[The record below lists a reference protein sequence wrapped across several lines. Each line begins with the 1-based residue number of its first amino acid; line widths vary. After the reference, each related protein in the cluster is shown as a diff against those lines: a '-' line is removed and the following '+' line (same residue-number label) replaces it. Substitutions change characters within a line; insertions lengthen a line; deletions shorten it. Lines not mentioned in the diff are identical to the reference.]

1 MNIKP
6 LKETTFLEAVAAAI
20 QHEKDY
26 FEFYMSTYEKLP
38 PGNTKELF
46 ERLAEEV
53 DEHIRFIQ
61 ELYEQAEGSELPN
74 LKQLTAIHKFHDST
88 LQKLMNKVERTIS
101 GPGSKDAHE
110 ALELAIREAENSVS
124 FYEKLINKFEDVN
137 IKSLFSKLK
146 DYNQNYQ
153 SLLETELNGLDQSG
167 SGQGTFFWDEQAEE
181 VVKAESKPAKTAAPK
196 KQKTTS
202 PAQKPTTNT
211 KPGNVSKTPVAVVG
225 KQSGATIAKTTGSAV
240 PKKKAA
246 PKKPAN
252 QTKPAST
259 IAKKATP
266 KKKATAKKA
275 GSQPKK
281 SVKKPISKKATP
293 KKKAAPKK
301 KSPAKAKKKR

>member
-26 FEFYMSTYEKLP
+26 FEFYMSTYEKLS

-53 DEHIRFIQ
+53 DDHIKFIT

-88 LQKLMNKVERTIS
+88 LQKLMNKVERTIA

-124 FYEKLINKFEDVN
+124 FYEKLANKFDDVN
-137 IKSLFSKLK
+137 IKSLFVKLK
-146 DYNQNYQ
+146 DYNHNYQ

-181 VVKAESKPAKTAAPK
+181 VAKAESKPAKTSAAPK
-196 KQKTTS
+196 KPKT
-202 PAQKPTTNT
+202 AA
-211 KPGNVSKTPVAVVG
+211 PVA
-225 KQSGATIAKTTGSAV
+225 KPAPAAASKPAPAPKPAATATA
-240 PKKKAA
+240 KKAA
-246 PKKPAN
+246 PKKSAS
-252 QTKPAST
+252 KPVS
-259 IAKKATP
+259 
-266 KKKATAKKA
+266 
-275 GSQPKK
+275 
-281 SVKKPISKKATP
+281 
-293 KKKAAPKK
+293 KKAAPKK
-301 KSPAKAKKKR
+301 KAAVKKAAAKPKKTVKKAVKKAAPKKKVAAKKAKKKR

>member
-26 FEFYMSTYEKLP
+26 FEFYMNTYEKLP
-38 PGNTKELF
+38 PGDTKELF

-53 DEHIRFIQ
+53 DDHIKFIT

-88 LQKLMNKVERTIS
+88 LQKLMNKVERTIA

-124 FYEKLINKFEDVN
+124 FYEKLANKFEDVN
-137 IKSLFSKLK
+137 IKSLFTKLK
-146 DYNQNYQ
+146 DYSQNYQ

-181 VVKAESKPAKTAAPK
+181 VAKAESKSEKTPTSKKPKAVAKPAA
-196 KQKTTS
+196 S
-202 PAQKPTTNT
+202 
-211 KPGNVSKTPVAVVG
+211 TPVAKTSTTKTVTSP
-225 KQSGATIAKTTGSAV
+225 KPATTAKSAV
-240 PKKKAA
+240 
-246 PKKPAN
+246 
-252 QTKPAST
+252 TTS
-259 IAKKATP
+259 AKKATP
-266 KKKATAKKA
+266 KKKAA
-275 GSQPKK
+275 SK
-281 SVKKPISKKATP
+281 SAV
-293 KKKAAPKK
+293 KKAAPKK
-301 KSPAKAKKKR
+301 KVTTKKALTKPRKAVKKSAAKKVSPKKSTPKKKSAAKAKKKR

>member
-53 DEHIRFIQ
+53 DDHIKFIT

-88 LQKLMNKVERTIS
+88 IQRMMNKVERTIS

-124 FYEKLINKFEDVN
+124 FYEKLANKFEDVN
-137 IKSLFSKLK
+137 IKSLFTKLK
-146 DYNQNYQ
+146 DYNSNYQ

-181 VVKAESKPAKTAAPK
+181 VAKAETKPAKSSSAPK
-196 KQKTTS
+196 KPKAPVAK
-202 PAQKPTTNT
+202 PAVAPKPTPTLAA
-211 KPGNVSKTPVAVVG
+211 KKAAAPAPKKSASKPVA
-225 KQSGATIAKTTGSAV
+225 KKSA
-240 PKKKAA
+240 PKKKASVKKA
-246 PKKPAN
+246 AAKPKK
-252 QTKPAST
+252 TV
-259 IAKKATP
+259 
-266 KKKATAKKA
+266 
-275 GSQPKK
+275 KK
-281 SVKKPISKKATP
+281 SVP
-293 KKKAAPKK
+293 KKAAPKK
-301 KSPAKAKKKR
+301 KIAPKKKAAAKAKKKR

>member
-38 PGNTKELF
+38 PGDTKELF

-53 DEHIRFIQ
+53 DDHIKFIT

-88 LQKLMNKVERTIS
+88 LQKLMNKVERTIA
-101 GPGSKDAHE
+101 GPGTKDAHE

-124 FYEKLINKFEDVN
+124 FYEKLANKFEDVN
-137 IKSLFSKLK
+137 IKSLFTKLK

-181 VVKAESKPAKTAAPK
+181 VAKKAESNSEKT
-196 KQKTTS
+196 
-202 PAQKPTTNT
+202 
-211 KPGNVSKTPVAVVG
+211 
-225 KQSGATIAKTTGSAV
+225 
-240 PKKKAA
+240 
-246 PKKPAN
+246 PKKPKTVAPIA
-252 QTKPAST
+252 KPATSSKPAT
-259 IAKKATP
+259 TVKPAVTTNAKKATP
-266 KKKATAKKA
+266 KKKATR
-275 GSQPKK
+275 
-281 SVKKPISKKATP
+281 KPVA
-293 KKKAAPKK
+293 KKAAPKK
-301 KSPAKAKKKR
+301 KATTKKTSAKPKKAVKKSAAKKVSPKKSTPKKKSAVKAKKKR

>member
-1 MNIKP
+1 MNMKP

-53 DEHIRFIQ
+53 DDHIKFIT

-88 LQKLMNKVERTIS
+88 LQRMMNKVERTIS

-124 FYEKLINKFEDVN
+124 FYDKLANKFEDVN
-137 IKSLFSKLK
+137 IKSLFTKLK
-146 DYNQNYQ
+146 DYNSNYQ

-167 SGQGTFFWDEQAEE
+167 SGQQGTFFWDEQAEE
-181 VVKAESKPAKTAAPK
+181 VAKAEAKPAK
-196 KQKTTS
+196 
-202 PAQKPTTNT
+202 
-211 KPGNVSKTPVAVVG
+211 
-225 KQSGATIAKTTGSAV
+225 SA
-240 PKKKAA
+240 AA
-246 PKKPAN
+246 PKKPKAPVA
-252 QTKPAST
+252 KLPAP
-259 IAKKATP
+259 TP
-266 KKKATAKKA
+266 TAKKA
-275 GSQPKK
+275 AAPAPKK
-281 SVKKPISKKATP
+281 SASKPVA
-293 KKKAAPKK
+293 KKAAPKK
-301 KSPAKAKKKR
+301 KAAAKKATPKPKKAVKKSVPKKAASKKKIAPKKKTSAKAKKKR

>member
-1 MNIKP
+1 MNMKP

-53 DEHIRFIQ
+53 DDHIKFIT

-88 LQKLMNKVERTIS
+88 LQRMMNKVERTIS

-124 FYEKLINKFEDVN
+124 FYDKLANKFEDVN
-137 IKSLFSKLK
+137 IKSLFTKLK
-146 DYNQNYQ
+146 DYNSNYQ

-167 SGQGTFFWDEQAEE
+167 SGQQGTFFWDEQAEE
-181 VVKAESKPAKTAAPK
+181 VAKAETKPTKSSSAPK
-196 KQKTTS
+196 K
-202 PAQKPTTNT
+202 T
-211 KPGNVSKTPVAVVG
+211 KAPVA
-225 KQSGATIAKTTGSAV
+225 
-240 PKKKAA
+240 
-246 PKKPAN
+246 KPA
-252 QTKPAST
+252 P
-259 IAKKATP
+259 TP
-266 KKKATAKKA
+266 TAKKA
-275 GSQPKK
+275 AAPAPKK
-281 SVKKPISKKATP
+281 SASKPVA
-293 KKKAAPKK
+293 KKAAPKK
-301 KSPAKAKKKR
+301 KAAAKKATPKPKKAVKKSVPKKAASKKKIAPKKKTSAKAKKKR

>member
-53 DEHIRFIQ
+53 DDHIKFIT

-88 LQKLMNKVERTIS
+88 LQRMMNKVERTIS

-124 FYEKLINKFEDVN
+124 FYEKLANKFEDVN
-137 IKSLFSKLK
+137 IKSLFTKLK
-146 DYNQNYQ
+146 DYNNNYQ

-181 VVKAESKPAKTAAPK
+181 VAKAETKPTKSSSAPK
-196 KQKTTS
+196 KTKAPVAK
-202 PAQKPTTNT
+202 PAPTT
-211 KPGNVSKTPVAVVG
+211 KPAPTPTAKKAVAPAPKKSASKPVSK
-225 KQSGATIAKTTGSAV
+225 KAV
-240 PKKKAA
+240 PKKKSAVKKA
-246 PKKPAN
+246 SAKPKK
-252 QTKPAST
+252 
-259 IAKKATP
+259 
-266 KKKATAKKA
+266 TAKK
-275 GSQPKK
+275 
-281 SVKKPISKKATP
+281 SVP
-293 KKKAAPKK
+293 KKAAPKK
-301 KSPAKAKKKR
+301 KLAPKKKTSAKAKKKR

>member
-38 PGNTKELF
+38 PGDTKELF

-53 DEHIRFIQ
+53 DDHIKFIT

-88 LQKLMNKVERTIS
+88 LQKLMNKVERTIA
-101 GPGSKDAHE
+101 GPGTKDAHE

-124 FYEKLINKFEDVN
+124 FYEKLANKFEDVN
-137 IKSLFSKLK
+137 IKSLFTKLK

-181 VVKAESKPAKTAAPK
+181 MAKAESKSEKTPKKPKAVAPPIAKPAASTPVAKTA
-196 KQKTTS
+196 TT
-202 PAQKPTTNT
+202 KPTTSS
-211 KPGNVSKTPVAVVG
+211 KPATTAKPAV
-225 KQSGATIAKTTGSAV
+225 TSA
-240 PKKKAA
+240 KKAA
-246 PKKPAN
+246 SKKKVAS
-252 QTKPAST
+252 KP
-259 IAKKATP
+259 IAKKAAP
-266 KKKATAKKA
+266 KKKATAKKTPA
-275 GSQPKK
+275 KPKK
-281 SVKKPISKKATP
+281 AVKKSAAKKVSPKKTTP
-293 KKKAAPKK
+293 KKKSA
-301 KSPAKAKKKR
+301 AKAKKKR

>member
-53 DEHIRFIQ
+53 DDHIKFIT

-88 LQKLMNKVERTIS
+88 LQRIMNKVERTIS

-124 FYEKLINKFEDVN
+124 FYEKLANKFEDVN
-137 IKSLFSKLK
+137 IKSLFTKLK
-146 DYNQNYQ
+146 DYNHNYQ

-167 SGQGTFFWDEQAEE
+167 SGQQGTFFWDEQAEE
-181 VVKAESKPAKTAAPK
+181 VAKAEAKPAK
-196 KQKTTS
+196 
-202 PAQKPTTNT
+202 
-211 KPGNVSKTPVAVVG
+211 
-225 KQSGATIAKTTGSAV
+225 SA
-240 PKKKAA
+240 AA
-246 PKKPAN
+246 PKKPKAPVAKP
-252 QTKPAST
+252 TPVVKPAP
-259 IAKKATP
+259 TP
-266 KKKATAKKA
+266 TAKKA
-275 GSQPKK
+275 ATPAPKK
-281 SVKKPISKKATP
+281 SASKSVA
-293 KKKAAPKK
+293 KKAAPKK
-301 KSPAKAKKKR
+301 KAAVKKTAPKPKKAVKKSVPKKAAPKKKIAPKKKAAAKAKKKR